1 MEFKVYKCVFCHLF
15 LPFFP
20 LSGEISEESKAATI
34 EMLTALQSRKDALQE
49 SLKKKTDEL
58 KALCLKEAVIIHFKI
73 LLYVKLC
80 LIIRCLVHIKR
91 IEIISLIILQ
101 I

>member
-1 MEFKVYKCVFCHLF
+1 MSPTSFFFNTLCLIFYLLMEFKVYKCVFCHLF
-15 LPFFP
+15 LLFFP

-58 KALCLKEAVIIHFKI
+58 KALCLKEAVIIHF
-73 LLYVKLC
+73 
-80 LIIRCLVHIKR
+80 IIC
-91 IEIISLIILQ
+91 
-101 I
+101 

>member
-1 MEFKVYKCVFCHLF
+1 MKFKVYEYAFCHLF
-15 LPFFP
+15 LLFFS

-58 KALCLKEAVIIHFKI
+58 KALCLKEAVITYFKI
-73 LLYVKLC
+73 LLYIKLC
-80 LIIRCLVHIKR
+80 FIIKCFVHIKM
-91 IEIISLIILQ
+91 IEIILLIILQ
-101 I
+101 M